1 MMKLIRMNG
10 KAILNLYDM
19 QHNFDALALCAQAD
33 AFLSFAKIHCLS
45 LPTLCEGE
53 TAMYVTKNF
62 WYQLLETMMD
72 QPAVSVDDCFVAWGR
87 DLAEKH
93 LEAGMRRNEVL
104 AAVYGEMADMMLPE
118 KLDSLLNANMDDAQA
133 LMLLAICELCEID
146 VRDLTFNADE
156 QEETIETAACDD
168 AKIVVLYSEAQHH
181 EAAAAAESAIRA
193 FVLPGGRQRTAQ
205 YRTRSIHPGGPGRR
219 NKTAPLDASCI
230 RMVQEGMLAAA
241 NTYRRVYGGPADSQ
255 AAA

>member
-62 WYQLLETMMD
+62 WYQLLEAMMD
-72 QPAVSVDDCFVAWGR
+72 QQTVSADDCFVTWGR
-87 DLAEKH
+87 ELAEKH
-93 LEAGMRRNEVL
+93 VESGMRRNEVL

-118 KLDSLLNANMDDAQA
+118 KLDSLLDADMDDAQA

-146 VRDLTFNADE
+146 VREQAFVFGE
-156 QEETIETAACDD
+156 QEEEIETAACAD
-168 AKIVVLYSEAQHH
+168 AKIVVLYSEAQHYA
-181 EAAAAAESAIRA
+181 AAAAAEGALRA
-193 FVLPGGRQRTAQ
+193 PVLPGGRQQPVLHRTG
-205 YRTRSIHPGGPGRR
+205 SIHPGGPGRR
-219 NKTAPLDASCI
+219 NKTAPPDASCI
-230 RMVQEGMLAAA
+230 CMVQEGTLAGA
-241 NTYRRVYGGPADSQ
+241 NIYRRAHGGSADSQ